1 MTSQL
6 PKKTP
11 GRKPKVT
18 PVKPEEIKTEP
29 NAQNEGAL
37 RVTQKRSK
45 KVIASTNNTNIS
57 QTREDVV
64 LPTEQKWEDVTIP
77 THTHKTHHRIH
88 KGLSRTGSAWQ
99 RVKKLLFS
107 TPALAL
113 FSLMMWLSLWSDY
126 QAENVQL
133 SASLQ
138 NISEQI
144 MTQWG
149 SGYTVSPDISLV
161 SGIPNSDIVDFVF
174 NKNAKDVKEI
184 RYSLVYDQKK
194 LQFGENLSH
203 FEGCSLDT
211 QQINPLLLSVVLRCN
226 KSQDFEKDIPI
237 ISHTITHIN
246 NSKDVV
252 INIVS
257 IEFTTK
263 DGSVYELTGKSK
275 VY

>member
-1 MTSQL
+1 MTSQV

-18 PVKPEEIKTEP
+18 PVNSQEIKTEV
-29 NAQNEGAL
+29 NTQNEGAL

-45 KVIASTNNTNIS
+45 KVIESANDTNIS
-57 QTREDVV
+57 QTREDTV
-64 LPTEQKWEDVTIP
+64 LSTEQKWEDVAIP
-77 THTHKTHHRIH
+77 ARTHKIHHHIH

-107 TPALAL
+107 TPALAF

-126 QAENVQL
+126 QTENVQL

-174 NKNAKDVKEI
+174 NKNTNDVKYI
-184 RYSLVYDQKK
+184 RFS
-194 LQFGENLSH
+194 F
-203 FEGCSLDT
+203 
-211 QQINPLLLSVVLRCN
+211 I
-226 KSQDFEKDIPI
+226 
-237 ISHTITHIN
+237 
-246 NSKDVV
+246 
-252 INIVS
+252 
-257 IEFTTK
+257 
-263 DGSVYELTGKSK
+263 
-275 VY
+275 